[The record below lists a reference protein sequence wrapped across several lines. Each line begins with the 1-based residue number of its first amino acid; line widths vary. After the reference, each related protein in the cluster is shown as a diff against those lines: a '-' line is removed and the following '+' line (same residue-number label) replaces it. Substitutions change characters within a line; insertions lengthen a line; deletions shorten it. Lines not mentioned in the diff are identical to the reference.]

1 MEFHLKYTNIEPA
14 EDIKD
19 YVQRRISPLEKLLS
33 GASAIHVWFEV
44 GRLTRHHQE
53 GKIWYAECQLQLPGK
68 RNFRATA
75 TREDLFP
82 AIDEVKDELE
92 RILRNSKEKHRKNL
106 RKSF

>member
-19 YVQRRISPLEKLLS
+19 YIQKRILSLEKLLP
-33 GASAIHVWFEV
+33 GVAEIDAWVEV
-44 GRLTRHHQE
+44 GRTTRHHQE

-68 RNFRATA
+68 KSFRATA
-75 TREDLFP
+75 TREDLLT

-92 RILRNSKEKHRKNL
+92 RILRNSKEKYRNNL